1 MERGARLSGSRFG
14 YIVGDTARLALAL
27 YRWALDRAVAAGF
40 SPVIPPV
47 LVREE
52 AMYGTGFFP
61 AERFEIYEIADEG
74 LYLTGTSEVALAG
87 LHMGEI
93 LERDQLPLRYTAF
106 STNFRREAG
115 AAGRDTR
122 GMFRVHQF
130 NKVELFAYVLPE
142 ESWDEHER
150 LLAIE
155 ESLAQELGLPYRVV
169 NIEASELSAAAAK
182 RYDLEAWFPSQ
193 QRYRELT
200 SASNTTDYQSRRLG
214 IRYRANGHTEYV
226 HTLNGTAV
234 TDRWALAV
242 LENFQGE
249 VPEVLQEFG
258 APAEDRV
265 VSRAFAC
272 GALLYRYARLLGD
285 AEALASGDPKRI
297 TRRAKNKLLGRALGP
312 LRLLA
317 LTLAL
322 GSRPGGV
329 PERSNGAVLKTASA
343 VTGARGFESHPRR
356 WRTSRRRRTASSR
369 ACFTAGT
376 LAADRRSSRRR
387 RWRSSRSHEASGA
400 SPVGASSSKPAAPGA
415 GSCRARSERVLVNAA
430 LVVLVIAIGVAVVW
444 SF

>member
-1 MERGARLSGSRFG
+1 VPQVDELRGRQKLKGKPTPEQVEELKGVKENLRRLEGELAAAEARRDELLQKVPGPAHESVPDEQTGDAEGEIVREVGERPQLAEPKEHLELGRFEMERGARLSGSRFG
-14 YIVGDTARLALAL
+14 YIAGDAARLTLAL
-27 YRWALDRAVAAGF
+27 YRWALDRLVAQGF
-40 SPVIPPV
+40 VPVIPPV

-93 LERDQLPLRYTAF
+93 LEREQLPLRYTAF

-130 NKVELFAYVLPE
+130 NKVEMFAYVLPE
-142 ESWDEHER
+142 TSWDEHER

-155 ESLAQELGLPYRVV
+155 ESLAQELGLSYRVV
-169 NIEASELSAAAAK
+169 NIAASELSAAAAK

-193 QRYRELT
+193 ERYRELT
-200 SASNTTDYQSRRLG
+200 SASNTTDYQARRLG
-214 IRYRANGHTEYV
+214 IRYRANGGTEYV

-258 APAEDRV
+258 APARV
-265 VSRAFAC
+265 
-272 GALLYRYARLLGD
+272 
-285 AEALASGDPKRI
+285 EP
-297 TRRAKNKLLGRALGP
+297 
-312 LRLLA
+312 
-317 LTLAL
+317 
-322 GSRPGGV
+322 
-329 PERSNGAVLKTASA
+329 
-343 VTGARGFESHPRR
+343 
-356 WRTSRRRRTASSR
+356 
-369 ACFTAGT
+369 
-376 LAADRRSSRRR
+376 
-387 RWRSSRSHEASGA
+387 
-400 SPVGASSSKPAAPGA
+400 
-415 GSCRARSERVLVNAA
+415 
-430 LVVLVIAIGVAVVW
+430 
-444 SF
+444 